1 MHMPCDMHTR
11 LIPGIGI
18 DNTVVVL
25 VISVRVALS
34 VALHVPPFCIN
45 TGLGFI
51 KKFLKIKN

>member
-1 MHMPCDMHTR
+1 MPCDMHTR
-11 LIPGIGI
+11 LIPGTGI